1 MGKAIAI
8 FNQKGGVG
16 KTTTNINLGA
26 CLAMKNKRVLML
38 DIDPQG
44 NSTSGVGISKRDL
57 DYTVYELLIDN
68 NFKTKNA
75 IRGTS
80 IKGLDIIPASVDLA
94 GAEIEL
100 VALEGRERRLRNAIE
115 QVRDEYD
122 YIFIDCP
129 PSLGLLTI
137 NSLTAVESVLVPIQ
151 CEFYALEGVSQ
162 LVNTIELI
170 KRNLN
175 KNLEIEGVILS
186 MFDGR
191 TNLSAQVVQE
201 VKKYFRSKVYSTVI
215 PRNIRLAEAPS
226 YGMAITEY
234 DPKSKGAEAYM
245 DFADEFL
252 EWEAERNE
260 K

>member
-26 CLAMKNKRVLML
+26 CLAMKGKNVLIM

-44 NSTSGVGISKRDL
+44 NTTSGIGIKKKTL
-57 DYTVYELLIDN
+57 DYTVYDLLIDED
-68 NFKTKNA
+68 FDTRRA
-75 IRGTS
+75 ILHTA
-80 IKGLDIIPASVDLA
+80 IDGLDIIPASVDLA

-100 VALEGRERRLRNAIE
+100 VQIDGREKRLKHAIDK
-115 QVRDEYD
+115 VRDSYD

-137 NSLTAVESVLVPIQ
+137 NSLTAVESVLIPLQ

-162 LVNTIELI
+162 LMNTIELV
-170 KRNLN
+170 KRGLN
-175 KNLEIEGVILS
+175 PGLEIEGVILS

-201 VKKYFRSKVYSTVI
+201 VKKYFGDKVYSTVI

-226 YGMAITEY
+226 YGMAITQY
-234 DPKSKGAEAYM
+234 DPKSKGAEAYTE
-245 DFADEFL
+245 FASEFL
-252 EWEAERNE
+252 EREGV
-260 K
+260 

>member
-26 CLAMKNKRVLML
+26 CLAMKGKKVLIL

-44 NSTSGVGISKRDL
+44 NTTSGIGIKKKTL
-57 DYTVYELLIDN
+57 DYTVYDLLIDD
-68 NFKTKNA
+68 NFDTRSA
-75 IRGTS
+75 IIPTA
-80 IKGLDIIPASVDLA
+80 IEGLDIIPASVDLA

-100 VALEGRERRLRNAIE
+100 VQIDGREKRLKNAIDK
-115 QVRDEYD
+115 VRDSYD

-137 NSLTAVESVLVPIQ
+137 NSLTAVESVLIPLQ

-162 LVNTIELI
+162 LMNTIELV
-170 KRNLN
+170 KRGLN
-175 KNLEIEGVILS
+175 PGLEIEGVILS

-201 VKKYFRSKVYSTVI
+201 VKRYFGDKVYSTVI
-215 PRNIRLAEAPS
+215 PRNIRLAEAPG
-226 YGMAITEY
+226 YGMAITQY
-234 DPKSKGAEAYM
+234 DPKSKGAEAYIE
-245 DFADEFL
+245 FADEFL
-252 EWEAERNE
+252 EREGA
-260 K
+260 

>member
-26 CLAMKNKRVLML
+26 CLALMGKKVLIL

-44 NSTSGVGISKRDL
+44 NTTSGIGIRKKNL
-57 DYTVYELLIDN
+57 KYTVYDLLIEDD
-68 NFKTKNA
+68 FATQKA
-75 IRGTS
+75 ILHTNT
-80 IKGLDIIPASVDLA
+80 KGLDIIPASVDLA

-100 VALEGRERRLRNAIE
+100 VQVEGREKRLRRSIDK
-115 QVRDEYD
+115 VRDNYD

-137 NSLTAVESVLVPIQ
+137 NSLTAVESVLIPIQ

-162 LVNTIELI
+162 LVSTIELVR
-170 KRNLN
+170 KNLN
-175 KNLEIEGVILS
+175 PHLEIEGVILS

-201 VKKYFRSKVYSTVI
+201 VKRYFGNKVYSTVI

-226 YGMAITEY
+226 YGMPIMEY
-234 DPKSKGAEAYM
+234 DPKSRGAHAYS
-245 DFADEFL
+245 DFAEEFL
-252 EWEAERNE
+252 DREENQ
-260 K
+260 

>member
-16 KTTTNINLGA
+16 KTTTNINLAA
-26 CLAMKNKRVLML
+26 CLAMKNKKILVL

-44 NSTSGVGISKRDL
+44 NTTSGLGVQKRSLNKTSYDLLIEDDL
-57 DYTVYELLIDN
+57 DIKQVILPTS
-68 NFKTKNA
+68 TKN
-75 IRGTS
+75 
-80 IKGLDIIPASVDLA
+80 LDLVPASVDLA

-100 VALEGRERRLRNAIE
+100 VQKDGREKRLKKALD

-122 YIFIDCP
+122 YMFIDCP

-137 NSLTAVESVLVPIQ
+137 NALTAVDSVLIPIQ

-162 LVNTIELI
+162 LVSTVDLVK
-170 KRNLN
+170 KRFNPSLV
-175 KNLEIEGVILS
+175 IQGVILS

-191 TNLSAQVVQE
+191 TNLSIQVVEE
-201 VKKYFRSKVYSTVI
+201 VKRFFGDKLYNTVI
-215 PRNIRLAEAPS
+215 PRNVRLAEAPS
-226 YGMAITEY
+226 YGVPITTY
-234 DPKSKGAEAYM
+234 DPRSKGAKAYQT
-245 DFADEFL
+245 FAEEFL
-252 EWEAERNE
+252 EGEQLNGT